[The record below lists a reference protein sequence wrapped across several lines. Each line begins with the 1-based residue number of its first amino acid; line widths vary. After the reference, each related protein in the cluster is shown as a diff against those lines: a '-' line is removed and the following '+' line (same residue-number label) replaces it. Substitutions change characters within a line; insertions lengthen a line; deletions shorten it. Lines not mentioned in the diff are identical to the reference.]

1 MNKLKSTAH
10 ITLLII
16 SLIAGIVMLVE
27 IFNLLSNVNDV
38 NIKIFAAA
46 VVVQQVSLYF
56 ARKIDKSNTNIH
68 IGVNQNI
75 NQTFKS

>member
-1 MNKLKSTAH
+1 MKKLKSTAY
-10 ITLLII
+10 ITLLIF

-27 IFNLLSNVNDV
+27 IFNLLSNLNDV
-38 NIKIFAAA
+38 NIKILAAA
-46 VVVQQVSLYF
+46 IIVQQASLYF
-56 ARKIDKSNTNIH
+56 ARKIDKSNSNIH